1 MQTVKIKI
9 TDEKDHKERHVETRF
24 VVLESDRRLNGAM
37 AARVIR
43 REFPEI
49 GTVSPL
55 SKTEAGWTIQRALK
69 PSEKCE
75 FHFVWRHY
83 TLTPA

>member
-1 MQTVKIKI
+1 MQTVKIKVM
-9 TDEKDHKERHVETRF
+9 DKKDKFEKHIETRF
-24 VVLESDRRLNGAM
+24 VEVESDRRLTGAM
-37 AARVIR
+37 AVRVIR

-49 GTVSPL
+49 GAVSSAL
-55 SKTEAGWTIQRALK
+55 KTEIGWTVQRALK
-69 PSEKCE
+69 PTEKCD